1 MTNYYVGID
10 GGGSSLRVVIVD
22 ADLRICAESTGDS
35 ANPGVV
41 GHDEAARR
49 IQSAIMRTLSAGGLS
64 AEVISAVG
72 IGVAGAAAA
81 HSSAWLQTT
90 LRGVL
95 PQSQAVLSSD
105 IEIALVGAHG
115 SRSGVLILAG
125 TGSVG
130 CGVSD
135 SGDYLQI
142 GGWGYL
148 IGDEGSGFWIGRE
161 ALRAVSR
168 ADDGRSQ
175 STVLT
180 AAILSTLGLRSPIDL
195 IPWLYGRQSG
205 QAAVVAGL
213 APLVLDRAAVGDEVA
228 RSILDTAA
236 DELALLSRTLCDR
249 LHLTAPKIAFA
260 GGLLQTPNPLSER
273 LCTRLGLTDHPRP
286 LYSPVLGAALLAR
299 LRHGANREDIA

>member
-22 ADLRICAESTGDS
+22 ADLRICAESTGES
-35 ANPGVV
+35 ANPGVA
-41 GHDEAARR
+41 GHDEAAHR
-49 IQSAIMRTLSAGGLS
+49 IQAAIRGALAAGGLS
-64 AEVISAVG
+64 AESMTAVG

-81 HSSAWLQTT
+81 HSAGWLQTT
-90 LRGVL
+90 LQGVL
-95 PQSQAVLSSD
+95 PQAQAVLSSD

-125 TGSVG
+125 TGSVAG
-130 CGVSD
+130 GIST

-175 STVLT
+175 PTALT
-180 AAILSTLGLRSPIDL
+180 AAILSTLGLCSPPEL

-205 QAAVVAGL
+205 QAAVVAAL
-213 APLVLDRAAVGDEVA
+213 APLVLDQATAGDAVA
-228 RSILDTAA
+228 CAILDAAA
-236 DELALLSRTLCDR
+236 DELALLSRTLYAR
-249 LHLTAPKIAFA
+249 LDLIAPKIAFA
-260 GGLLQTPNPLSER
+260 GGLLHSPNPLSER
-273 LCTRLGLTDHPRP
+273 LCTRLGLSDYPRP
-286 LYSPVLGAALLAR
+286 RYSPVVGAALLAR
-299 LRHGANREDIA
+299 LAHP